1 MQVSAYLTAQW
12 MMVSHLIWTVELS
25 LKTLEILCSDAPW
38 HQSAGWFIS
47 RRWHSVCCSANW
59 FTKMTLR
66 LLFLM
71 RLIDFQKMTLCLRLL
86 FLMRL
91 CHHSLLL
98 RCYQFEML
106 NSLSRTLPQILPSV
120 TLCHPHWLA
129 NVRISQFSQNRKQ
142 LITAWVLSWNL
153 ERGLSFPLL
162 KKRGL
167 DVIFKN

>member
-1 MQVSAYLTAQW
+1 MDDGVPPNMDSRTFSNDLGNTLFGRSLT
-12 MMVSHLIWTVELS
+12 
-25 LKTLEILCSDAPW
+25 P
-38 HQSAGWFIS
+38 IS
-47 RRWHSVCCSANW
+47 RLIHIQKMTLRLLLSRLIH
-59 FTKMTLR
+59 FRKMTLR

-120 TLCHPHWLA
+120 SLCHPHWLA

-142 LITAWVLSWNL
+142 LIKVWVLS
-153 ERGLSFPLL
+153 
-162 KKRGL
+162 
-167 DVIFKN
+167 